1 MKTQV
6 SKQNLAAL
14 SCCVVAARW
23 SDAVPRAA
31 VWEFVPK
38 HLELFVGVLCVFFP
52 LNSVEVMLVLRQPGR
67 PPAANSM
74 CAPSTNGTRAKEDCT
89 TVSAASLMPVFESHF
104 FLSMLQI
111 VELVAGLAAESPDQL
126 SSGSLS
132 DTSG

>member
-1 MKTQV
+1 M
-6 SKQNLAAL
+6 
-14 SCCVVAARW
+14 
-23 SDAVPRAA
+23 PRAA

-38 HLELFVGVLCVFFP
+38 HLELFVGVLVCFFSL

-67 PPAANSM
+67 PPAAYSM
-74 CAPSTNGTRAKEDCT
+74 CAPSTSERKEDGT
-89 TVSAASLMPVFESHF
+89 TVSAASLIPALESDF

-111 VELVAGLAAESPDQL
+111 VEVVAGLAAESPDQP